1 MALCTYTTLRCLRAL
16 ELGRAAI
23 RYCFRLQRGTGLHS
37 ETIGLHG
44 KRIVVVE
51 DDYLLARDICHDLQ
65 GFGATVLGPAPTP
78 FYAMQLIGL
87 KDRRNID
94 AAVLDIQLHGTSV
107 YPVAE
112 TLQDRGVPFAT
123 AYAQTNLPQR
133 FSEVPLLQKPY
144 PAARL
149 AQELHALLR
158 LRLHQPILP
167 QPEPATREAPAVHFA
182 RALARSWTA

>member
-1 MALCTYTTLRCLRAL
+1 MLTRSGTWTAT
-16 ELGRAAI
+16 I
-23 RYCFRLQRGTGLHS
+23 RYCFRLQRGTDLHS
-37 ETIGLHG
+37 ETIELHG

-51 DDYLLARDICHDLQ
+51 DDYLLARDICRDLQ
-65 GFGATVLGPAPTP
+65 GFGATVLGPAPTS

-112 TLQDRGVPFAT
+112 TLQARGVPFVFAT

-144 PAARL
+144 RAAQL

-158 LRLHQPILP
+158 LRLHQPLLP

-182 RALARSWTA
+182 RALARNWMA